1 LEKENM
7 AEPLLMVPMIGL
19 VVKELTPSLRDDFL
33 FFFDNVAFAD
43 NPDWSD
49 CYCYPFQFADRERTE
64 NRREASNQIE
74 ESRLKGF
81 LAYSDGKPVGWCN
94 AANRDNYPAIY
105 RLMRTDP
112 DILERVGSIVCF
124 VIAPSH
130 RSKGLASSLLN
141 AACDWFS
148 KEGLEYAEAY
158 PVKKPTSAADNWP
171 GALSMY
177 HKNGFRSHRDAGWY
191 VVVRKRLQATN
202 LSLVR

>member
-1 LEKENM
+1 M
-7 AEPLLMVPMIGL
+7 SGL

-49 CYCYPFQFADRERTE
+49 CYCYPFQFADRGRVE
-64 NRREASNQIE
+64 NRRAASNQIE
-74 ESRLKGF
+74 ESRIKGF

-94 AANRDNYPAIY
+94 AADRDNYPAIY
-105 RLMRTDP
+105 RLMRSDP

-130 RSKGLASSLLN
+130 RSKGVASSLLN
-141 AACDWFS
+141 AACDRFS

-158 PVKKPTSAADNWP
+158 PVKKATSAADNWP

-191 VVVRKRLQATN
+191 VVVRKRLQATT
-202 LSLVR
+202 